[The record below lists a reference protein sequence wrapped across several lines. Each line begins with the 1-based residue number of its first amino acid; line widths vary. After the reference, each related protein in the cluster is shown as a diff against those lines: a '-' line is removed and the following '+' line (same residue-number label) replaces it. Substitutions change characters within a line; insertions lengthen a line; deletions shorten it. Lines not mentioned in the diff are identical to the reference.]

1 MMQRELDKM
10 VEWAERSRM
19 EFNVE
24 KCKVMHVG
32 GRNRGFKYK
41 MAGQDLG
48 ETELGKDLG
57 VLVSDNLKPS
67 AHCSKA
73 AKKANAVLGQIT
85 RAFHYRTKHVLA
97 KLFKA
102 FVRPV
107 LEYAVAVWSPWTE
120 GDCEVLE
127 KVQKRAIRMM
137 CDVRGATYEEKLK
150 DAGLML
156 LKERRLRGD
165 MIEVFKV
172 VKGINK
178 VNREE
183 WFEMVEEGQRRK
195 SQNMV
200 ENNEGEVEHRQDVIK
215 KERFHLEVRKNFF
228 TVRVADCWNN
238 LPEYVKSATNVN
250 MFKGRIDE
258 HLKNNSLTSQ

>member
-1 MMQRELDKM
+1 MVGEGQTSDWAAVLSSVIQGSVLGTLLFVIFINDIDEEAEAYIRKFADDTKGGMVVENEEDAEMMQRELDKM

-48 ETELGKDLG
+48 ETELEKDLG

-120 GDCEVLE
+120 GDCKVLE
-127 KVQKRAIRMM
+127 KELYCNNYKTM
-137 CDVRGATYEEKLK
+137 CHNTHKFFRG
-150 DAGLML
+150 
-156 LKERRLRGD
+156 
-165 MIEVFKV
+165 
-172 VKGINK
+172 
-178 VNREE
+178 
-183 WFEMVEEGQRRK
+183 
-195 SQNMV
+195 
-200 ENNEGEVEHRQDVIK
+200 K
-215 KERFHLEVRKNFF
+215 KARDDK
-228 TVRVADCWNN
+228 
-238 LPEYVKSATNVN
+238 
-250 MFKGRIDE
+250 
-258 HLKNNSLTSQ
+258 